1 MTSILTN
8 VTAMAA
14 SRQLGLSADGM
25 QSTIERLTTGKRINS
40 SADNAAG
47 LANADQ
53 FNAESIIAAQDVQ
66 TANNGYFAAQASD
79 GYLQEATNQVQT
91 LVQLYAGGNGSTAEA
106 SSVLADANAAMTKA
120 GQSTLSVTS
129 LATATTAL
137 ATIDTA
143 RGTFAA
149 TMVSS
154 QSTANLDGIEQENA
168 TAQQGNV
175 MDANIGDEVVNL
187 TKWQVLSQTGTS
199 ALSSANQSSQYVLA
213 LFR

>member
-14 SRQLGLSADGM
+14 SRELGLSADGM

-120 GQSTLSVTS
+120 GQSPFPSPPLPPPPRPWPRSTLRAAPSPRPWSAARARPTWTASSRRTPPPSKATS
-129 LATATTAL
+129 WTP
-137 ATIDTA
+137 
-143 RGTFAA
+143 
-149 TMVSS
+149 
-154 QSTANLDGIEQENA
+154 
-168 TAQQGNV
+168 
-175 MDANIGDEVVNL
+175 
-187 TKWQVLSQTGTS
+187 TS
-199 ALSSANQSSQYVLA
+199 ET
-213 LFR
+213 RW